1 MAIVRPNIYS
11 PVAVADPLAP
21 ARMQRENARA
31 DNVTRQIDALNN
43 ALVRQQAIDSALKIQ
58 DSRRRAAQAERDAR
72 AAEKKRIADEEAA
85 AGAGLLGVL
94 DSVDTQGVSDE
105 VRNLEGERYG
115 YTVTDSLDNLTAGSV
130 PVASTLGDM
139 RNVNL
144 GAAPTRAYDGL
155 GDEGLIETLKNAL
168 RRVQDEQAAAEMF
181 GGIAPPSS
189 FAGVDLNRAQL
200 SQALDNLTA
209 GPVDTEQESQFS
221 SVRRRPRG
229 EVVDPRPQMA
239 RQKRMD
245 LVAAAGDR
253 ARYAPPNLNLDQ
265 KAAIEQALAVLTS
278 GNIDAGSSMGE
289 ARGMGSQQRN
299 VPEDMMRDR
308 LQRILNQEYFGTEQ
322 DRVGNL
328 LGILERVRRNEP
340 LTPDEQII
348 LDNFLM
354 FERAGQRPP
363 ARGGSQQI
371 GPLRRSE
378 MVGE

>member
-1 MAIVRPNIYS
+1 MAIIRPRTS
-11 PVAVADPLAP
+11 TLSMDPLLD
-21 ARMQRENARA
+21 QRR
-31 DNVTRQIDALNN
+31 
-43 ALVRQQAIDSALKIQ
+43 K
-58 DSRRRAAQAERDAR
+58 
-72 AAEKKRIADEEAA
+72 EAA
-85 AGAGLLGVL
+85 AREANLERSAQALTQAWLRQVAIDDALAKMDARREAAVQKRNKEVAGLALRGLGSADMSADYDAGVRAVDKGL
-94 DSVDTQGVSDE
+94 DAQREEGY
-105 VRNLEGERYG
+105 NLSSG
-115 YTVTDSLDNLTAGSV
+115 AA
-130 PVASTLGDM
+130 PTLGGA

-144 GAAPTRAYDGL
+144 GAAPRGRTGPTYR
-155 GDEGLIETLKNAL
+155 NAL
-168 RRVQDEQAAAEMF
+168 MQTLSNASLASGQRINDLADHSADVPLSLYNDANV
-181 GGIAPPSS
+181 
-189 FAGVDLNRAQL
+189 GVPGLD
-200 SQALDNLTA
+200 QALANLAVGT
-209 GPVDTEQESQFS
+209 TEAVEPSLLS
-221 SVRRRPRG
+221 GYRPGSTG

-253 ARYAPPNLNLDQ
+253 SRYAPPNLDPYQ

-289 ARGMGSQQRN
+289 ARGMGRQQRN
-299 VPEDMMRDR
+299 VPEDMMQDR

-328 LGILERVRRNEP
+328 LGILERVRSNEP
-340 LTPDEQII
+340 LTPDEQMI

-354 FERAGQRPP
+354 FERSGQRPP